1 MGLVS
6 EGKELYNNEINNGNM
21 INSRW
26 AKWPEHAAERT
37 PNFASKNS
45 GEGFVKCSQWV
56 YCTQKSS
63 YGNQNI

>member
-6 EGKELYNNEINNGNM
+6 EGKAKISNGNM

-37 PNFASKNS
+37 PHFASKTS
-45 GEGFVKCSQWV
+45 GEGFIKYSVGLL
-56 YCTQKSS
+56 YLRT
-63 YGNQNI
+63 